1 MADRPGNIQLNRT
14 TAFRLSIRYAIGFCL
29 LTIIALVLVYVHI
42 LSNVN
47 RQINAGLR
55 AEIQSLALSWQASGT
70 AALTRTIHARSSQ
83 ASIDATDQGDAGPRL
98 YLLVSAS
105 GKRLAGALPHWREA
119 LSQQGDNTLDT
130 IMLHT
135 PQALLHLVEDRP
147 VFKLRSYQTILADGS
162 RLLVA
167 QALNE
172 QAELRAE
179 LLKLIAIVIML
190 MLGAGIVGGWWIGN
204 TVVRSLESVTRA
216 AGRIM
221 AGDLSQRIP
230 DTRLSDEF
238 ALLAQKLNQMLGR
251 IETLMND
258 LREVTVNVAHDMR
271 TPLTRLRT
279 HAEMALLQAD
289 DTAHRQALQTS
300 IQESEKLVQM
310 LDAIVNIARVE
321 AEPQLAWQTHDLCA
335 ICRDAVDF
343 YQPLIEDKQQQ
354 LVVNLPD
361 TALPVPCNPQLL
373 AQALG
378 NLLDNAIKYTPAAGT
393 IELSLS
399 RQDRQVHLV
408 VADNGP
414 GIPEPDR
421 MRATRRFVRLDN
433 SRSLPGNGMG
443 LALVAAII
451 ERHSGSLLLDDND
464 PGLKVNLFL
473 PLS

>member
-1 MADRPGNIQLNRT
+1 MPANWSRAPCCWKMSGTTILTPRPTSSTCISVTCAPNSAVPISRPCYTPYVAKVTVCMADRPGNIQLNRT

-55 AEIQSLALSWQASGT
+55 AEIQSLALSGQASGT

-179 LLKLIAIVIML
+179 LP
-190 MLGAGIVGGWWIGN
+190 IG
-204 TVVRSLESVTRA
+204 RA
-216 AGRIM
+216 
-221 AGDLSQRIP
+221 SC
-230 DTRLSDEF
+230 
-238 ALLAQKLNQMLGR
+238 
-251 IETLMND
+251 
-258 LREVTVNVAHDMR
+258 RE
-271 TPLTRLRT
+271 
-279 HAEMALLQAD
+279 
-289 DTAHRQALQTS
+289 
-300 IQESEKLVQM
+300 
-310 LDAIVNIARVE
+310 
-321 AEPQLAWQTHDLCA
+321 
-335 ICRDAVDF
+335 
-343 YQPLIEDKQQQ
+343 
-354 LVVNLPD
+354 
-361 TALPVPCNPQLL
+361 
-373 AQALG
+373 
-378 NLLDNAIKYTPAAGT
+378 
-393 IELSLS
+393 
-399 RQDRQVHLV
+399 
-408 VADNGP
+408 
-414 GIPEPDR
+414 
-421 MRATRRFVRLDN
+421 
-433 SRSLPGNGMG
+433 
-443 LALVAAII
+443 
-451 ERHSGSLLLDDND
+451 
-464 PGLKVNLFL
+464 
-473 PLS
+473 